1 MEAVKKY
8 ENKYDNKKPNRDRV
22 KSNIKLKDTL
32 KSMPYL
38 LPAMISILIFTVL
51 PIIYT
56 VFISF
61 TNYTMYTPSGGM
73 EFVGFDNFVEVITG
87 PFSKV
92 FFPVFL
98 WTIIFAVVSTLA
110 TFFVGLF
117 TAILLNNK
125 NIKERGFY
133 KAILV
138 LPWALPATVAILS
151 WQGLLNGSYGAI
163 NNALLNLHII
173 AQPIQ
178 WLTNPIWARIAIIMV
193 SIWLGFPYMMN
204 VCSGALAA
212 IPKSYYEAAEV
223 DGASK
228 FIQFTKITLPSL
240 AQTSYPLIISSF
252 AFNFNNFGAAFLITQ
267 GGPARVATQFAGYTD
282 ILASVNYKLSTQ
294 FGRYE
299 IASTISI
306 MIFILIASIS
316 YFQMKKSG
324 QFEEVE

>member
-1 MEAVKKY
+1 MEAVKQLKK
-8 ENKYDNKKPNRDRV
+8 ECDIKNSKKNKN
-22 KSNIKLKDTL
+22 KSNLRETL
-32 KSMPYL
+32 KSTPYL
-38 LPAMISILIFTVL
+38 LPSMISILIFTVF

-56 VFISF
+56 VVISF
-61 TNYTMYTPSGGM
+61 TNYTMFTPSGGI
-73 EFVGFDNFVEVITG
+73 EFVGFANFVEVITG

-92 FFPVFL
+92 FFPVFI
-98 WTIIFAVVSTLA
+98 WTVMFAVIATLG
-110 TFFVGLF
+110 TFFVGLIM
-117 TAILLNNK
+117 AILLSNK

-163 NNALLNLHII
+163 NNALLNLHLI
-173 AQPIQ
+173 AEPIQ
-178 WLTNPIWARIAIIMV
+178 WLTNPMWAKVAIIMV

-204 VCSGALAA
+204 VCVGALAA
-212 IPKSYYEAAEV
+212 IPKSYYEAADV

-228 FIQFTKITLPSL
+228 FVQFTKITLPSL
-240 AQTSYPLIISSF
+240 AQTAYPLIISSF

-267 GGPARVATQFAGYTD
+267 GGPARLTTQFAGYTD

-294 FGRYE
+294 FGRYD

-306 MIFILIASIS
+306 LIFILISTIS
-316 YFQMKKSG
+316 YYQMKKSG